1 MFQTTDHI
9 DNVVKRI
16 PMGIWRGYCLG
27 MDADGKPKGSNST
40 WAQYKRDTG
49 YSIHGVTEP
58 RDKFI
63 TERAAY
69 KLFIRSRID
78 EICKL
83 MEVDR
88 PEKLGPMALEE
99 IADKAIPVMKLG
111 SWDDM
116 ITKLF
121 KHYENEDTRYLD
133 VNVEVDP
140 TLIMDSEGLDAFLV
154 TWLGKSVPLTTKRR
168 KCKKAN
174 IKYSTKKTSRFHRHD
189 AMKIVEVL
197 SN

>member
-16 PMGIWRGYCLG
+16 PIGIWRGYCLG
-27 MDADGKPKGSNST
+27 MDSDGKPKGSNST
-40 WAQYKRDTG
+40 WARYKRDTG

-63 TERAAY
+63 TDRAAY

-78 EICKL
+78 DICKL
-83 MEVDR
+83 IEIDR
-88 PEKLGPMALEE
+88 PENIGPMVLEE

-111 SWDDM
+111 SWDA
-116 ITKLF
+116 IISNLF
-121 KHYENEDTRYLD
+121 EPYENIETRNLSVTVEGDENQILD
-133 VNVEVDP
+133 N
-140 TLIMDSEGLDAFLV
+140 EGLEKFLV
-154 TWLGKSVPLTTKRR
+154 KWLGKSVPLTTKRR

-174 IKYSTKKTSRFHRHD
+174 LKYSTKKTSRFHRHD

-197 SN
+197 NN